1 MPPGSKMELCVH
13 GITSM
18 PRFSVNYD
26 EIWREVSSVEFV
38 NQTPSSEY
46 DQDSVQGLTNLI
58 QEALQVLR
66 NPEHLTQAQIKDLKA
81 KVQQLDT
88 QLTRVSTLARRVDP
102 TVPRY
107 PVK

>member
-1 MPPGSKMELCVH
+1 
-13 GITSM
+13 M
-18 PRFSVNYD
+18 PRFSVNYK
-26 EIWREVSSVEFV
+26 EKWKGVSSVKFV
-38 NQTPSSEY
+38 NRTPSSEY
-46 DQDSVQGLTNLI
+46 DRDAVRGLTNLI

-107 PVK
+107 PIQ

>member
-1 MPPGSKMELCVH
+1 MQ

-18 PRFSVNYD
+18 PRFSINCE
-26 EIWREVSSVEFV
+26 EIWKEVSSVEFV
-38 NQTPSSEY
+38 NRTPSSEY
-46 DQDSVQGLTNLI
+46 DRDAVRGLTNLI

-81 KVQQLDT
+81 KVQQLDI

-107 PVK
+107 PIQ

>member
-1 MPPGSKMELCVH
+1 MRELCVH
-13 GITSM
+13 GITIM

-26 EIWREVSSVEFV
+26 EVWREVFSVEFV
-38 NQTPSSEY
+38 NRTPSSEQ
-46 DQDSVQGLTNLI
+46 DRDSVRGLTNLI

-81 KVQQLDT
+81 KVQQLDA

-102 TVPRY
+102 TVFRY
-107 PVK
+107 PVQ

>member
-1 MPPGSKMELCVH
+1 
-13 GITSM
+13 M
-18 PRFSVNYD
+18 PRFSVNYE
-26 EIWREVSSVEFV
+26 EIWKEVSSVEFV
-38 NQTPSSEY
+38 NRTPSSEY
-46 DQDSVQGLTNLI
+46 DGDYVWGLTNLI

-88 QLTRVSTLARRVDP
+88 QLTRVSTLASRVDP

-107 PVK
+107 PVQWN